1 MHNTLFLYDNFY
13 DKSLRLTPVDK
24 NNNCARHVIESRFF
38 AEFIKAVIS
47 FFKTGEIPV
56 SRERIMRTVSV
67 MQSAEASLKKPF
79 EWVNID

>member
-24 NNNCARHVIESRFF
+24 NNNCVRHVIVSRFF

-56 SRERIMRTVSV
+56 SREHIMRTVSV
-67 MQSAEASLKKPF
+67 MQSAEGRLKSRL
-79 EWVNID
+79 NG